1 MGYIRAEEVL
11 ANEIIELIQNYVDGQ
26 NIYIPKKENNRSE
39 WGNKTGIRQKLIIR
53 DRKIYNDFDRG
64 MKISELADKY
74 FLSEKSIQRIIRKVK
89 NESRD
94 LCI

>member
-1 MGYIRAEEVL
+1 MGYIRAEEIL
-11 ANEIIELIQNYVDGQ
+11 PNEIIELIQNYVDGQ
-26 NIYIPKKENNRSE
+26 NIYISKKENNRSE